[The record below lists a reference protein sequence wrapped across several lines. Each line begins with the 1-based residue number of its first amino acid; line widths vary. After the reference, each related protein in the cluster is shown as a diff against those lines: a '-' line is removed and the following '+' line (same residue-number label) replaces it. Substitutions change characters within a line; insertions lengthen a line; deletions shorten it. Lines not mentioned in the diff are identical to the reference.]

1 MTPTR
6 SWKWNPRTLLYRCVP
21 GTFRGRL
28 ALAISAVF
36 LVSMGLAT
44 TVQTIMV
51 NGVVSSAVSA
61 AVSQQAAS
69 EPEPAM
75 PTEPPDAVEDS
86 DRPEAYAYAGKGSMN
101 AGGTASAGSPGSYQV
116 EWGSG
121 GMMTL
126 RTPDGTVIWSQDTIT
141 DALRL
146 SAAVIFVLFGAA
158 SVAAVWIVT
167 SRMSRQLKSIS
178 DQASALDPSD
188 LDARIDAG
196 CGREGERAV
205 EIVQLAAAINGML
218 DRIQTASEAERRF
231 VSNASHELRTPIAA
245 VETNL
250 DAPLSQ
256 GRFPAAVEPSVRRAL
271 AANRRGAALVEAL
284 LTLSRIQSGAIG
296 GICGTDR
303 TGTGED
309 TDLATCV
316 RDAMD
321 DARQTAESAGIVLT
335 ERGCEE
341 PCRVPV
347 NRSLL
352 DLTVGNLVRNAV
364 AHNTHGGSVD
374 VTLARHGGTATL
386 AMENTTDADLP
397 DDLTELFQPFHRGA
411 DSRISAVPGVG
422 LGLSIAAAA
431 CDAMGVT
438 LRLSVPAAG
447 RFRAEI
453 SLPAQ
458 YPCACR

>member
-6 SWKWNPRTLLYRCVP
+6 SWKWNPRTLLHRCVP

-61 AVSQQAAS
+61 AVSQQTAS
-69 EPEPAM
+69 EPEPTM
-75 PTEPPDAVEDS
+75 PPEPSDAANPDQ
-86 DRPEAYAYAGKGSMN
+86 PETYAYAGKGSMN

-116 EWGSG
+116 EWGSD

-141 DALRL
+141 DAHRL

-158 SVAAVWIVT
+158 SVTAVWIVT

-218 DRIQTASEAERRF
+218 DRIQAASEAERRF

-296 GICGTDR
+296 EACGTDR

-335 ERGCEE
+335 GHGCEE

-364 AHNTHGGSVD
+364 AHNMYGGSVD
-374 VTLARHGGTATL
+374 VTLARHGGKVTL
-386 AMENTTDADLP
+386 AMENTTDANLP
-397 DDLTELFQPFHRGA
+397 DDLTELLQPFHRGA
-411 DSRISAVPGVG
+411 DSRISAMPGVG

-438 LRLSVPAAG
+438 LHLSVPAAG

>member
-1 MTPTR
+1 MTAART
-6 SWKWNPRTLLYRCVP
+6 WNPRALLRRCVP
-21 GTFRGRL
+21 GTFRARL

-44 TVQTIMV
+44 TVQTIVV
-51 NGVVSSAVSA
+51 NVVVSSAVSA
-61 AVSQQAAS
+61 AVSRQSDSA
-69 EPEPAM
+69 PEPTAI
-75 PTEPPDAVEDS
+75 PEPSGVADADQ
-86 DRPEAYAYAGKGSMN
+86 PEAYAYSGEGSME
-101 AGGTASAGSPGSYQV
+101 AGGTASAGGPGSYQV
-116 EWGSG
+116 EWGSD
-121 GMMTL
+121 GMTAL

-158 SVAAVWIVT
+158 SVAVVWIVT

-188 LDARIDAG
+188 LGARIDAG
-196 CGREGERAV
+196 RGRGGERAV
-205 EIVQLAAAINGML
+205 EITRLGAAINGML
-218 DRIQTASEAERRF
+218 DRIQTVSEAERRF

-296 GICGTDR
+296 GTCGTDR
-303 TGTGED
+303 TDGAGED
-309 TDLATCV
+309 ADLAVCA

-321 DARQTAESAGIVLT
+321 DARQAAESAGIVLT
-335 ERGCEE
+335 GHGCAE
-341 PCRVPV
+341 PCRIPV

-352 DLTVGNLVRNAV
+352 DLAVGNLVRNAV
-364 AHNTHGGSVD
+364 VHNTDGGSAD
-374 VTLARHGGTATL
+374 VTVGRHGGTVTL
-386 AMENTTDADLP
+386 TVENATDADLP
-397 DDLTELFQPFHRGA
+397 DDLTELLQPFHRGA
-411 DSRISAVPGVG
+411 DSRISAAPGVG

-431 CDAMGVT
+431 CDAMHAG
-438 LRLSVPAAG
+438 LRLSTPAPG
-447 RFRAEI
+447 RFRAAI
-453 SLPAQ
+453 TFPAG
-458 YPCACR
+458 AAVR